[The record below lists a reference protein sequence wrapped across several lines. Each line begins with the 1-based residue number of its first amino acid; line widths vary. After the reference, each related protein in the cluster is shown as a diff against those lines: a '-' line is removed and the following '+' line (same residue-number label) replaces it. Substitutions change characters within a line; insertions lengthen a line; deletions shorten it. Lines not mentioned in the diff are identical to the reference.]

1 MAELTP
7 EERMDRIEALLARLT
22 EVTNKLRT
30 FDELDAVVQEI
41 FGEIETLGNRI
52 EALEH
57 NLDMVESTVSPPNG

>member
-7 EERMDRIEALLARLT
+7 EERMDRIEALLARMT

-41 FGEIETLGNRI
+41 FGEIEDLGHRI
-52 EALEH
+52 EALEN